1 MKDPR
6 VETVAKI
13 LVDYSVEV
21 RPNQLVMI
29 SGAPEGAPLILAVYQ
44 RVLERGANPFLWVG
58 QQGIEWTMFGLEGAE
73 ELLYAYASDAQLDY
87 VPPFMSDIIEQIDA
101 SISIWADVNT
111 RHFTKADPV
120 KQSRRAVAMRP
131 LDNRFTER
139 AAKKELRW
147 TLTLYPTQAFAQDA
161 EMSLREFEDFVY
173 NGCLVHEPDPI
184 SAWRRVSEE
193 QQRIVDWLN
202 KARQIHIVGPDT
214 DLKLEVAGRNWRNC
228 DGHGNFPD
236 GEIYTGPIEDSVNG
250 YIRYTYPTCN
260 FGREVE
266 DIRLQFKDGQ
276 VIKATTAKNE
286 QFLLKMLE
294 TDEGARY
301 VGEFAF
307 GTNFGIQEYT
317 KNMLLDEKIGGTIH
331 LALGE
336 GYPES
341 GSKNKSAIHWDM
353 VCDLRNGGEVRVDE
367 TLFLKDGKI
376 LI

>member
-1 MKDPR
+1 MADSR

-21 RPNQLVMI
+21 QPNQLVRI
-29 SGAPEGAPLILAVYQ
+29 TGDPEGAPLILAVYQ
-44 RVLERGANPFLWVG
+44 KVLERGAHPFL
-58 QQGIEWTMFGLEGAE
+58 QLELEEAE

-87 VPPFMSDIIEQIDA
+87 VPPFLKDVIEQIDA
-101 SISIWADVNT
+101 TIGIWTNANT
-111 RHFTKADPV
+111 KRLTNADPA

-131 LDNRFTER
+131 LSDRLLER

-147 TLTLYPTQAFAQDA
+147 TGTLYPTQAFAQDA

-173 NGCLVHEPDPI
+173 KACLVHEPDPI
-184 SAWRRVSEE
+184 KAWRRISEG

-202 KARQIHIVGPDT
+202 KAREIHVVGPDT
-214 DLKLEVAGRNWRNC
+214 GLKLQVTGRRWENC
-228 DGHGNFPD
+228 DGHENFPD
-236 GEIYTGPIEDSVNG
+236 GEIFTGPIEDSVNG
-250 YIRYTYPTCN
+250 HIRYTYPACAY
-260 FGREVE
+260 GREIE
-266 DIRLQFKDGQ
+266 DVRLWFKDGK
-276 VIKATTAKNE
+276 VIKATAAKNE

-307 GTNFGIQEYT
+307 GTNPGIQRFT
-317 KNMLLDEKIGGTIH
+317 KNTLFDEKIGGTIH
-331 LALGE
+331 LALGK

-353 VCDLRNGGEVRVDE
+353 VCDLRDGGEVRVDG
-367 TLFLKDGKI
+367 TLFLRDGKI
-376 LI
+376 LV